1 MALIT
6 STECLKIFGHPSSEK
21 YMKMWDVPTPLEI
34 GAIPKRIYCSTL
46 LPLALEEAFR
56 NLIDA
61 DIVNELRTWD
71 GCYNLRLKKGGS
83 TYSMHAWGLAIDVN
97 AAWNGFGKP
106 PKLSQAFVDCFTS
119 EGFEWGGKWKTPDGM
134 HFELSKEFILKH
146 S

>member
-1 MALIT
+1 MSLI
-6 STECLKIFGHPSSEK
+6 SSSECLKIFGHPGSESSLAL
-21 YMKMWDVPTPLEI
+21 WDVPSSLEL
-34 GAIPKRIYCSTL
+34 GAIPKRIYCSKL

-56 NLIDA
+56 NLIDTTC
-61 DIVNELRTWD
+61 VNELRTWD
-71 GCYNLRLKKGGS
+71 GCFNIRQKKGGT

-106 PKLSQAFVDCFTS
+106 PKLSQTFVECFTK